1 MTSVTL
7 HRDPDSNITTATG
20 IGRVTASDLWAALDK
35 FYDDSPTLLALC
47 DLSQADLSSLS
58 GQELKQIVE
67 FTKSRAAVRRG
78 GRTAI
83 VAPEDLQY
91 GMARVYQSLA
101 EIHRHPVA
109 IRAFRA
115 GEEALQWLQE
125 TS

>member
-20 IGRVTASDLWAALDK
+20 IGRVAASDLFAALDK

-67 FTKSRAAVRRG
+67 FTESRAAVRRG

-91 GMARVYQSLA
+91 RMARVYQSLA
-101 EIHRHPVA
+101 EIRRHPVA

-125 TS
+125 T